1 MNYINVKLKSPD
13 PRDEIQNEIIDDDG
27 SHYRCHVLYQPN
39 RLYQVTCGYKFFF
52 GFKFKTDNLA
62 ALSRDRCSK
71 YGQNAGVNTKCMNDK
86 NG

>member
-27 SHYRCHVLYQPN
+27 SYYRATYYTNPTN
-39 RLYQVTCGYKFFF
+39 YQVTCGYKFFF

>member
-1 MNYINVKLKSPD
+1 MTMAHIIVPRIITNPTNYPGYMRI
-13 PRDEIQNEIIDDDG
+13 
-27 SHYRCHVLYQPN
+27 
-39 RLYQVTCGYKFFF
+39 YKFFF

-71 YGQNAGVNTKCMNDK
+71 YGQNAGVNTKRMNDK